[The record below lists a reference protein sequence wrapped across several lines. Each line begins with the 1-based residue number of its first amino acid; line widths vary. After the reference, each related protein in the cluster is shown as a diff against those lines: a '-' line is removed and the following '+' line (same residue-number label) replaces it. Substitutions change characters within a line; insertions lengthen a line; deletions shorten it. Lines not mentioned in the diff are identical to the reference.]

1 MSAPR
6 FVNTKD
12 GVCWTRR
19 TVTSGGIALYA
30 PEGVCKCP
38 EFVMATLAELAE
50 HGIVGSAD
58 VLPVKV
64 GPVSRTLDVVE
75 DELTGVSLSLYEE
88 ELATE
93 RLRWALASAKRGRA
107 RLRAQVA
114 ALLEERRSTNEALD
128 DAVQE
133 LRARQ
138 SCPCPP
144 ADQPGPHQL
153 GCPQAEAPPS
163 ERPVNELTT
172 VFPPVSAL
180 REVPSGETD
189 PARRAAWRML
199 SRDEPHDSPLHQD
212 HRIPHD
218 LQVPKSCRLD
228 ADQVDEVSR
237 RFIGGGA

>member
-1 MSAPR
+1 VSAPK

-58 VLPVKV
+58 VLPMRV
-64 GPVSRTLDVVE
+64 GPLPRTLDGVE

-88 ELATE
+88 ELLTE

-114 ALLEERRSTNEALD
+114 ALLAERRSTNEALD

-153 GCPQAEAPPS
+153 GCPLDGVPASAPS
-163 ERPVNELTT
+163 ERPVNELTAA
-172 VFPPVSAL
+172 FAPMPVL
-180 REVPSGETD
+180 REVLDGEHY
-189 PARRAAWRML
+189 AQVHHGWRL
-199 SRDEPHDSPLHQD
+199 GRDLPQ
-212 HRIPHD
+212 
-218 LQVPKSCRLD
+218 
-228 ADQVDEVSR
+228 A
-237 RFIGGGA
+237 GGAL